1 MKGILKGLRYISQI
15 FENEYEEEE
24 EEEMQIGCPTD
35 VQHVAHIGVEG
46 PAVANPSW
54 MNGKKSEASE
64 SASKAK
70 NKKGEANTTK
80 SKAKNASQDLSQ
92 AGTDLLPQSTQ
103 DMSEVAKPSRN
114 RRHSNSVTLNSTET
128 QELEVPKKS
137 SRRGHSLDLTE
148 QKKSSATKKNKDHSS
163 SSNEGLDA
171 PSIPKSSRKKKL
183 KESPSTLGVV
193 ATSKERRKGSKESNS
208 LSTSNVQ
215 VPGPVSEPANKNHSS
230 ELSQEDLDDDLKLEE
245 KGF

>member
-92 AGTDLLPQSTQ
+92 EGTDLPQSTQ
-103 DMSEVAKPSRN
+103 DMPEVAKPSRN
-114 RRHSNSVTLNSTET
+114 RRHSNSVTLNSAET
-128 QELEVPKKS
+128 QQLEVPKKS

-148 QKKSSATKKNKDHSS
+148 TKKSSTTKKSQDHSS

-183 KESPSTLGVV
+183 KESPSTVGVP
-193 ATSKERRKGSKESNS
+193 TSNDRRKGSKESNS

>member
-15 FENEYEEEE
+15 FENDYEEEE

-70 NKKGEANTTK
+70 NKKGEANTK

-92 AGTDLLPQSTQ
+92 EGTDLPQSTQ
-103 DMSEVAKPSRN
+103 DISEVAKPSRN
-114 RRHSNSVTLNSTET
+114 RRHSTSVTLNSSET

-148 QKKSSATKKNKDHSS
+148 QKKSSATKKSKDHSS

-183 KESPSTLGVV
+183 KESPSTVGVA
-193 ATSKERRKGSKESNS
+193 ATSKDRRKGSKESNS

-215 VPGPVSEPANKNHSS
+215 VPGPASEPANKTNSS

>member
-15 FENEYEEEE
+15 FENDYEEEE

-35 VQHVAHIGVEG
+35 VLHVAHIGVEG

-54 MNGKKSEASE
+54 MNGKKSESSE
-64 SASKAK
+64 KAK
-70 NKKGEANTTK
+70 KKGEANTK
-80 SKAKNASQDLSQ
+80 SKDKNASQDLSQ
-92 AGTDLLPQSTQ
+92 AATDLPQSTQ
-103 DMSEVAKPSRN
+103 DMPEVSKPSRT
-114 RRHSNSVTLNSTET
+114 RRHSNSVMLNSTDS

-148 QKKSSATKKNKDHSS
+148 TKKSSTTKKGKDYSIS
-163 SSNEGLDA
+163 SSNEVLDT

-183 KESPSTLGVV
+183 KESPSTVGVV
-193 ATSKERRKGSKESNS
+193 ASSRVRRKGSKDSNS
-208 LSTSNVQ
+208 LSTASNVQ
-215 VPGPVSEPANKNHSS
+215 VPVSAPEPANKNNSS
-230 ELSQEDLDDDLKLEE
+230 ELSQQQEDDLDDLKLEE